1 MKTLEDGLFVAN
13 VKMDHTNAIFD
24 ILEAA
29 EQSMK
34 ILLNQISPVVT
45 DLYQNY

>member
-1 MKTLEDGLFVAN
+1 
-13 VKMDHTNAIFD
+13 MDDTNAIFD

-34 ILLNQISPVVT
+34 LLLNHTSPVVT
-45 DLYQNY
+45 NRVHSAEPVSK